1 MSEPSTAD
9 ELSTEALEVFTSL
22 PSDPTG
28 TVTFERFRWQTKLA
42 VRTWLTSLG
51 PDGPVSVVTEHV
63 EDLVVVETA
72 LLRFAQLKTRDK
84 GSWSAKSITAPG
96 HAISRLVKSYKLA
109 KDVGIHTSSSFEAW
123 LEGPQAE
130 GKQTTNFF
138 SDPTCADAEIK
149 KRIRD
154 FGIRSPA
161 LDDFLSRLVIRCY
174 EPTRQSID
182 AVVLKLIGALWPHLS
197 FLQVELLYERLLD
210 MATTAQASAE
220 PPAAM
225 RGVLKTAR
233 AADMTLDATWAPI
246 ARQTLHRNQVRA
258 LCPPLGTDT
267 NEDLLARVEAGH
279 ASMLEL
285 KLIRA
290 GATAK
295 TVAAAKGLRADS
307 DIASKSARAAGR
319 ADDHVIQ
326 AIETRLLALARS
338 TAALASSGVPG
349 APAEMIFH
357 GLMGRP
363 TDLLSTDP
371 NKVFDGE
378 ARLVVGELCNL
389 SDQCK
394 FGWGVQ

>member
-1 MSEPSTAD
+1 MSEPSTAE
-9 ELSTEALEVFTSL
+9 ELSVEALEAFTSL

-42 VRTWLTSLG
+42 VRTWLTSLAPG
-51 PDGPVSVVTEHV
+51 GPVSVVTEHV

-72 LLRFAQLKTRDK
+72 MFRFAQLKTRDK
-84 GSWSAKSITAPG
+84 GSWSAKSITTSG
-96 HAISRLVKSYKLA
+96 HAISRLVESYKLA
-109 KDVGIHTSSSFEAW
+109 KDAGIHTSSLFEAW

-130 GKQTTNFF
+130 GKQTTSFF
-138 SDPTCADAEIK
+138 ADPTLADAEIK

-154 FGIRSPA
+154 FGIRGPA

-182 AVVLKLIGALWPHLS
+182 AVVQKLIGATWPHLS
-197 FLQVELLYERLLD
+197 FQQVELLYERLLE
-210 MATTAQASAE
+210 MATAAQASAE

-225 RGVLKTAR
+225 RGALRTAH
-233 AADMTLDATWAPI
+233 AADMTRDATWAPI
-246 ARQTLHRNQVRA
+246 ARQTLHRNQARA

-285 KLIRA
+285 KLVRA
-290 GATAK
+290 GATAA

-307 DIASKSARAAGR
+307 EIASKLAQAAGR
-319 ADDHVIQ
+319 ADDQALQ
-326 AIETRLLALARS
+326 AIQTRLLALATS
-338 TAALASSGVPG
+338 TAALTASG
-349 APAEMIFH
+349 APAPAETVFH

-363 TDLLSTDP
+363 ADVLSTDP
-371 NKVFDGE
+371 TKVFDGE
-378 ARLVVGELCNL
+378 ARLVIGELCNL

-394 FGWGVQ
+394 FGWGVR